1 VKSFEVLIVENA
13 YVYLW
18 EFNVSPALAAD
29 FERYYGPAGTWAQ
42 LFSHSPDYIG
52 TLLLK
57 DTTVP
62 GRYLTIDR
70 WRNED
75 AYLLFRSAYAMQY
88 AELDNECEQ
97 LTLDERSLGA
107 FSELRPTKPPAG
119 LPG

>member
-1 VKSFEVLIVENA
+1 MENA